1 MIDLPSLFGPRG
13 APGQRAT
20 FRLFPRYGRERWLL
34 ETRFRRPWQLETWP
48 QASCRAQIIYR
59 VAQLLGA
66 LGIHLPSRRVTVS
79 ISNGSLYAVLRA
91 RFDAL
96 GVFLGT
102 PGPNRK
108 VVVFA
113 KDKDNAWF
121 IKVPISDKTRAL
133 AQTEAATLEALAA
146 DESLA
151 PLVPRCHWIED
162 ALVVEDV
169 RSSGTRFAPLDQTEV
184 MRVHKLLFARS
195 HTTVPFAKLVD
206 EWKAQ
211 YVAAPP
217 HLESGTTAQI
227 AAARDAAF
235 RFVATIPEASQVECY
250 EAHGDF
256 TRWNVLRAPDGSA
269 RIIDWELFGRR
280 AKFFDPF
287 HYLVSQAILVDR
299 LPANDILRQAWQLA
313 AGTMEEDAFSLYFG
327 TYIAA
332 QVFYYCQVYEA
343 QDSLHMQ
350 AHWQLETWTA
360 LLEAL
365 VTTIM
370 PDPEAGQDQT

>member
-1 MIDLPSLFGPRG
+1 MIDLPSLFGPRD

-20 FRLFPRYGRERWLL
+20 FRLFPRRGRERWLL

-48 QASCRAQIIYR
+48 QASCRARIIYR
-59 VAQLLGA
+59 AAKLLGA
-66 LGIHLPSRRVTVS
+66 LGIHLPSRRITVS

-113 KDKDNAWF
+113 KDKDNSWF
-121 IKVPISDKTRAL
+121 IKVPINDKTRAL
-133 AQTEAATLEALAA
+133 TQTEAATLEALAA
-146 DESLA
+146 DEGLA

-169 RSSGTRFAPLDQTEV
+169 RSSGTRFAPLYQTEV
-184 MRVHKLLFARS
+184 MRVHNLLVARS
-195 HTTVPFAKLVD
+195 HTIVPFAKLAD

-211 YVAAPP
+211 DVAAPP
-217 HLESGTTAQI
+217 HPEPGTHAQI
-227 AAARDAAF
+227 AAAFNAAS
-235 RFVATIPEASQVECY
+235 RFVATIPEACPVECY

-256 TRWNVLRAPDGSA
+256 TRWNVLCAPDGSA

-280 AKFFDPF
+280 SKFFDPF
-287 HYLVSQAILVDR
+287 HYLVSQAILVDQ
-299 LPANDILRQAWQLA
+299 LPANDILRQARELA
-313 AGTMEEDAFSLYFG
+313 VGIMEEDAFSLYFG
-327 TYIAA
+327 SYIAQ
-332 QVFYYCQVYEA
+332 QVFYYCKVYEA

-360 LLEAL
+360 ILEAL
-365 VTTIM
+365 VTTSM
-370 PDPEAGQDQT
+370 PVPEAGQGRT